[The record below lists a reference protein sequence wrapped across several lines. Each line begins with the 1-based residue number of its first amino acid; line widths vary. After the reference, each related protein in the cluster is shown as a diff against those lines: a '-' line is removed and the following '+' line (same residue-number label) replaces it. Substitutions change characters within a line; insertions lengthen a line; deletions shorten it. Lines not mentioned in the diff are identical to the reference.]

1 MTVSTVTMTLSTMT
15 DVNSTLSHFDGFD
28 WILIAILAMSTIA
41 ALRRGLVRTVFG
53 MLGIVAGIL
62 IASWNYEEV
71 ARTLD
76 AWISNHATAR
86 VVAFLLLVFA
96 VTLAASLLA
105 SLIRRTAKSIGLGV
119 VDTLLGGC
127 FGFIRGGLAGVAL
140 VMGIAAFMPRSD
152 WVAQSKLTPYFLA
165 GAHAVSFVV
174 PPDLKE
180 RIANGAWRLKHGNQI
195 GASSL

>member
-1 MTVSTVTMTLSTMT
+1 MT
-15 DVNSTLSHFDGFD
+15 DVKTTVSQLDGFD
-28 WILIAILAMSTIA
+28 WILIAILAISTIA
-41 ALRRGLVRTVFG
+41 ALRRGLIRTVFG
-53 MLGIVAGIL
+53 MLGVIAGIL

-76 AWISNHATAR
+76 AWITNRATAS
-86 VVAFLLLVFA
+86 VVAFLLLVVA
-96 VTLAASLLA
+96 VSLAASLLA
-105 SLIRRTAKSIGLGV
+105 GLIRKTVKTFGLGL

-140 VMGIAAFMPRSD
+140 VIGITAFMPRSE

-174 PPDLKE
+174 PADLKE
-180 RIANGAWRLKHGNQI
+180 RIANGTWRLNHGSRL
-195 GASSL
+195 GTSSL

>member
-1 MTVSTVTMTLSTMT
+1 MTVSTVTMTVSTMT
-15 DVNSTLSHFDGFD
+15 DARRTLSQLDGFD
-28 WILIAILAMSTIA
+28 WILIAILAISTVA
-41 ALRRGLVRTVFG
+41 ALRRGLLRTVFG
-53 MLGIVAGIL
+53 MLGLVAGIL
-62 IASWNYEEV
+62 IASWNYEQV
-71 ARTLD
+71 GRTLE

-86 VVAFLLLVFA
+86 AVAFLLLVFT
-96 VTLAASLLA
+96 VTFAISLLA
-105 SLIRRTAKSIGLGV
+105 SLLRRTAKTLGLGI

-140 VMGIAAFMPRSD
+140 VIGITAFMPRSD

-180 RIANGAWRLKHGNQI
+180 RIANGAWHLKHGNQI
-195 GASSL
+195 GTSSL